1 MKYDFF
7 KRRRLY
13 ALITCCYIA
22 ALLAIFV
29 LIGNGGSIDTFMSE
43 PKPEGKCVYIIMYH
57 SILKDPSRTGKYV
70 VTPDSL
76 KSDILYLKE
85 NGYTTVFVS
94 ELADYANG
102 KCDLPEKP
110 VVLSFDDGYYNNCV
124 YLLPILESLDAKA
137 CIAIVGEYAQL
148 YTDNQDRNPNY
159 SHMAWSDI
167 SEAAASGRVEIMGH
181 SYCLHKSSPRLGAN
195 KKRGESYESYSK
207 LLTFD
212 TMKLQE
218 LVRSNC
224 GLTMRT
230 YAYPYGSYC
239 KESEAILKEL
249 GFSATLTCC
258 ERKNIITDAS
268 SLFEL
273 GRFNRDGRL
282 STEEFMK
289 KMFSK

>member
-1 MKYDFF
+1 
-7 KRRRLY
+7 
-13 ALITCCYIA
+13 
-22 ALLAIFV
+22 
-29 LIGNGGSIDTFMSE
+29 
-43 PKPEGKCVYIIMYH
+43 
-57 SILKDPSRTGKYV
+57 
-70 VTPDSL
+70 
-76 KSDILYLKE
+76 
-85 NGYTTVFVS
+85 
-94 ELADYANG
+94 
-102 KCDLPEKP
+102 
-110 VVLSFDDGYYNNCV
+110 
-124 YLLPILESLDAKA
+124 
-137 CIAIVGEYAQL
+137 
-148 YTDNQDRNPNY
+148 
-159 SHMAWSDI
+159 MAWSDI

-224 GLTMRT
+224 GLTVRT